1 MLNHCRWNASRF
13 RLTVTCARKI
23 INGCDLSYKFTART
37 HQHQVTKI
45 TARDHWNV
53 TKLCIICNAE
63 MNTQAFYRH
72 RVREKRVEKIKSRH
86 GYFVNCIILLNL
98 RIGFRW
104 KYFFFIAV
112 PQVWNKSFCWLLSM
126 IPSVNRYMKRS
137 VFIWSVATLMFSM

>member
-23 INGCDLSYKFTART
+23 INGCDPSYKFTART

-45 TARDHWNV
+45 TARDHWNL

-72 RVREKRVEKIKSRH
+72 RGREKRVEKIKSRH
-86 GYFVNCIILLNL
+86 GYFVNCIILLKL
-98 RIGFRW
+98 RMGFRW
-104 KYFFFIAV
+104 KYFF
-112 PQVWNKSFCWLLSM
+112 SLLCHKYG
-126 IPSVNRYMKRS
+126 INHSVGFYQW
-137 VFIWSVATLMFSM
+137 FHQ

>member
-23 INGCDLSYKFTART
+23 INGCDPSYKFTART

-72 RVREKRVEKIKSRH
+72 RVREKKGGKNKKSTWIFCELHNSSEVEDGVSVEI
-86 GYFVNCIILLNL
+86 
-98 RIGFRW
+98 
-104 KYFFFIAV
+104 FFFIAV
-112 PQVWNKSFCWLLSM
+112 PHVWNKSFCWLLSM